1 MRTRVDTDR
10 EAAIHL
16 AALAI
21 EQYGLP
27 RGSTVTLVSVSEN
40 EIYRVD
46 APDGQQWALRLQRPG
61 YQSERSLDSEIAWLA
76 ALRADGVVATP
87 IPFVGLN
94 GEWVQTVPHPLTGEL
109 RHVVLFAWEHGHH
122 PTIETDL
129 RPCFRSL
136 GAIIA
141 RMHAHS
147 RAWQR
152 PPGFERF
159 TWDLEATLGEPARWG
174 QWRNGLGM
182 TPARIDLFNKTACL
196 IQERLIRY
204 GAGADRFGLVHYDLR
219 LANLL
224 LHQDTVKVID
234 FDDCGFSW
242 YMADLANCLSFY
254 EHLPQATRWMA
265 SLLEGYRTTGE
276 LTREDE
282 EELATFVLLRRLQ
295 LVAWIGSHPGTVWAQ
310 SLGAEYTAQTVSMCA
325 SYLASALA
333 G

>member
-1 MRTRVDTDR
+1 MRTRVDTDQ

-61 YQSERSLDSEIAWLA
+61 YQSQRSLASEIAWLA

-87 IPFVGLN
+87 IPFAGLN
-94 GEWVQTVPHPLTGEL
+94 GEWVQTVRQSSTGQL
-109 RHVVLFAWEHGHH
+109 RSVVLFAWEHGHH
-122 PTIETDL
+122 PAIETDL

-136 GAIIA
+136 GKIIA

-159 TWDLEATLGEPARWG
+159 TWDLEATLGEQARWG
-174 QWRNGLGM
+174 HWRNGLGM

-196 IQERLIRY
+196 IQERLSRY
-204 GAGADRFGLVHYDLR
+204 GAGPDRFGLVHYDLR

-242 YMADLANCLSFY
+242 YMADIANCLSFY
-254 EHLPQATRWMA
+254 EHLPQAPQWMA
-265 SLLEGYRTTGE
+265 NLLDGYRTTGE

-282 EELATFVLLRRLQ
+282 EELPTFVLLRRLQ
-295 LVAWIGSHPGTVWAQ
+295 LVAWIGSHPSTVWAQ
-310 SLGAEYTAQTVSMCA
+310 SMGAEYTAQTVSMCA